1 MLFIY
6 LKLYRLPVNLCPYKH
21 IESLNEILPPVLTM
35 CSTRAIDYMRKTLN
49 TLHEKSCFELLF
61 GESKNAKNIIGY
73 CVVLDYLA
81 DVEFMSLLLKNS
93 TWSVLDGSGM
103 KSSSLRNSFHDT
115 RLYHVNFQGREASN
129 SHSQL

>member
-35 CSTRAIDYMRKTLN
+35 CSTRAIDYMRKTLIPYMRSPV
-49 TLHEKSCFELLF
+49 LSCYL
-61 GESKNAKNIIGY
+61 GSPKNAKNIIGY